1 MDFSKLEMDL
11 TFILFIALIM
21 FGIVVFALLTSPE
34 TGINIIANLISVD
47 RTKKIY
53 IGKLLSFT

>member
-21 FGIVVFALLTSPE
+21 FGIVLWAFLTSVE
-34 TGINIIANLISVD
+34 TGINIIANLSSVSSVD
-47 RTKKIY
+47 RTKTRRTI
-53 IGKLLSFT
+53 FF